1 VWRGR
6 INKIRPWGG
15 QFPSGHEKK
24 VKNHGLV
31 HRVMHDFY
39 MKINLKGKNWAMQS
53 HVLVLPPCDCIA
65 QFDTRE

>member
-1 VWRGR
+1 
-6 INKIRPWGG
+6 
-15 QFPSGHEKK
+15 
-24 VKNHGLV
+24 
-31 HRVMHDFY
+31 VMHDFY